1 MGRLLIRFFW
11 DVYDYIGRLLL
22 LNILSV
28 MLSILIVPIPGVIA
42 GLLYVMHIISSNRE
56 PSFADFF
63 TAGLRYYW
71 RSLLL
76 CLIYFLGILILII
89 NIQFYINPR
98 VIPPD
103 LRIFTGIIAGIFFWL
118 FVLFMASAFFTFP
131 LLVKSN
137 LAVTTALKRGI
148 ILMLANPGLTLAS
161 VVLALILSVGT
172 LISVVGLFLL
182 LFVFLAALA
191 NATYD
196 TAMERLEKLIHQKSL
211 SQSGE
216 QKPPS
221 SWHEI
226 KKRQQQAEAE
236 QHKYDRYKRTLR
248 DILKPWEYKD

>member
-1 MGRLLIRFFW
+1 M
-11 DVYDYIGRLLL
+11 

-28 MLSILIVPIPGVIA
+28 MLGILIVPIPGVIA
-42 GLLYVMHIISSNRE
+42 GLLYVMHLISSNRE

-76 CLIYFLGILILII
+76 CLIYFIGILILII
-89 NIQFYINPR
+89 NIHFYINPQ
-98 VIPPD
+98 VIPTN
-103 LRIFTGIIAGIFFWL
+103 LRIFAAVIAGIFFWL
-118 FVLFMASAFFTFP
+118 FVIFIASAFFTFP

-137 LAVTTALKRGI
+137 LTVPTTLKRGI
-148 ILMLANPGLTLAS
+148 ILMLANPGLTFASLAS
-161 VVLALILSVGT
+161 ALILFLGT
-172 LISVVGLFLL
+172 IISVVGIFFL

-196 TAMERLEKLIHQKSL
+196 TAIERLEKIMRPKST
-211 SQSGE
+211 SPAE
-216 QKPPS
+216 EKKAPS

-226 KKRQQQAEAE
+226 KKQQQADAE
-236 QHKYDRYKRTLR
+236 QHKYDRYRRTLR